1 MLFRSPFNSKVTLSF
16 NIEKEQNIK
25 LVVTDLMG
33 REVKTVMG
41 DVTPSGKYSYN
52 VDLSNLADG
61 MYLAVLKKEEE
72 IDVKKVLKS
81 NN

>member
-1 MLFRSPFNSKVTLSF
+1 MWPNPFNSKVTLSF

-25 LVVTDLMG
+25 LVVTDLLG

-52 VDLSNLADG
+52 VDLSNLSDG

-72 IDVKKVLKS
+72 VDVKKVLKS